1 MWVDIIVEE
10 LRKYRDEHASQFN
23 YDIIRIY
30 NDLKEKE
37 KKNPNTKITLEPKLY
52 LEPTGTSNN

>member
-10 LRKYRDEHASQFN
+10 LRKYRDEHTFQFN

-30 NDLKEKE
+30 NDLKEK
-37 KKNPNTKITLEPKLY
+37 KNPNKKITFEPKLY